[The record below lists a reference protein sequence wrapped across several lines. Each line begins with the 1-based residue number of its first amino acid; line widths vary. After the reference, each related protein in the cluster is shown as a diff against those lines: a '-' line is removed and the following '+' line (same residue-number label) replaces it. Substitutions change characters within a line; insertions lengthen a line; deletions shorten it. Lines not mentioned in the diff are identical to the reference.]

1 VRFLIVCNVSMYM
14 IFRLGPVRS
23 KEDRSVDGSWG
34 LRFARRECCL
44 TDEAID
50 FEQEEWRRRDG

>member
-1 VRFLIVCNVSMYM
+1 VKFLIVCNVSMYM

-23 KEDRSVDGSWG
+23 KEDRSVRG